1 MEKPNEKL
9 NFEDITFDEVV
20 GDGLEIAE
28 SEKTET
34 TNEAS
39 TEKVEQPESEI
50 TTDSNELDADI
61 SSKKEDV
68 PETETV
74 KKTEPK
80 ETPEEGPEENLD
92 TEGEDSDTVV
102 GEVKDILGMETD
114 NEFADTP
121 KGIAE
126 LTQEL
131 GSQIAEEHLDNLM
144 DTFPVIKQHL
154 EYVLAGGDSK
164 EFMAAHDPRN
174 SYNDIELSEND
185 TVMQKR
191 VLANYFNAK
200 GHDNNFINEMLQD
213 YEDAGKLYDKSK
225 VAKEQLSG
233 MQQHYQQQ
241 MMKEQEAKAATTRQE
256 LEQYWDGIYT
266 KIQDSDEIS
275 GVALPTREKKKFFD
289 YISSAV
295 SKEGYT
301 QRDLDYMQAS
311 PDIKL
316 AMDFL
321 MYKGFDIESL
331 VNTKAKTKNA
341 KSLKARIKKNEEKVK
356 SARKAP
362 KRKSD
367 FDVEDLDLTF

>member
-1 MEKPNEKL
+1 MEKPNEEL

-80 ETPEEGPEENLD
+80 ETPEEGSEENLD

>member
-1 MEKPNEKL
+1 
-9 NFEDITFDEVV
+9 
-20 GDGLEIAE
+20 
-28 SEKTET
+28 
-34 TNEAS
+34 
-39 TEKVEQPESEI
+39 
-50 TTDSNELDADI
+50 
-61 SSKKEDV
+61 
-68 PETETV
+68 
-74 KKTEPK
+74 
-80 ETPEEGPEENLD
+80 
-92 TEGEDSDTVV
+92 
-102 GEVKDILGMETD
+102 
-114 NEFADTP
+114 
-121 KGIAE
+121 
-126 LTQEL
+126 
-131 GSQIAEEHLDNLM
+131 
-144 DTFPVIKQHL
+144 
-154 EYVLAGGDSK
+154 
-164 EFMAAHDPRN
+164 
-174 SYNDIELSEND
+174 
-185 TVMQKR
+185 
-191 VLANYFNAK
+191 
-200 GHDNNFINEMLQD
+200 
-213 YEDAGKLYDKSK
+213 
-225 VAKEQLSG
+225 
-233 MQQHYQQQ
+233 
-241 MMKEQEAKAATTRQE
+241 MKEQEAKAAATRQE

>member
-241 MMKEQEAKAATTRQE
+241 MMKEQEAKAAATRQE

>member
-241 MMKEQEAKAATTRQE
+241 MMKEQEAKAAATRRE